1 MFFNIMKLSEF
12 EYRRHNKIKFINKFT
27 FYKNDTVGTTE
38 INACGYMNYVSGSAQ
53 EAN

>member
-12 EYRRHNKIKFINKFT
+12 EYQRPNKIKFINKFT

-38 INACGYMNYVSGSAQ
+38 INACGDMNYVSGSAQ